1 MATKVRI
8 ELDHDGIRQLLMSAA
23 IGGECEK
30 AAQRIASA
38 AGDGFEVLPAREMNY
53 GGGRVGYAVHAES
66 YEAKK
71 AESEDKVLTK
81 AVSSCRS

>member
-8 ELDHDGIRQLLMSAA
+8 ELDHDGIRELLMSAA

-30 AAQRIASA
+30 AAERIAA
-38 AGDGFEVLPAREMNY
+38 TAGDGFEVLPARQMGF

-66 YEAKK
+66 YEAKV